1 MILVDKKAD
10 VLTDKEWL
18 ERLIADAQMHNHPFC
33 LWKTPGN
40 DEKHLIV
47 SVDGVKLVKD
57 VSLEDSD
64 PGFLFAPFQSDSDT
78 VFFPADRIY
87 RFEGGHLIS
96 RIPDPLTRQPESAQ
110 LTWYYKSQYAKT
122 PAADF
127 KALVEKC
134 IDAIEHGHFE
144 KVVPSRFKDVHLQND
159 YSVLSIFE
167 KLCLKHPHAL
177 VSLVSSPTTGT
188 WLGASPELLVSVRQ
202 NKFKTVAL
210 AGTLPYTPDVDLKK
224 VAWTQKEIEEQA
236 LVCRYIINCFKKI
249 RLRDYEEHGP
259 KTTVA
264 GNLMHLKTEY
274 EVDIL
279 NTNFPQLGSVML
291 KLLHPT
297 SAVCG
302 MPLEPAQK
310 FLLEHEGYDR
320 EFYSGYLGPVNLK
333 SESLL
338 YVNLRCLQLLP
349 GVARC
354 YAGAGVTADSIP
366 ELEWNETEMKLE
378 NLYPFLVQ

>member
-1 MILVDKKAD
+1 MILVDQKTAAR
-10 VLTDKEWL
+10 TESEWL
-18 ERLIADAQMHNHPFC
+18 RCLIADALVHHHPFC
-33 LWKTPGN
+33 LWKTPGK
-40 DEKHLIV
+40 DEKNLII
-47 SVDGVKLVKD
+47 SVGGVKLVKE

-64 PGFLFAPFQSDSDT
+64 PGFLLAPFQSESDK
-78 VFFPADRIY
+78 VFFPADLLY
-87 RFEGGHLIS
+87 RFEGGNLIS
-96 RIPDPLTRQPESAQ
+96 KIPDHLTQPSESARLNFYQ
-110 LTWYYKSQYAKT
+110 KAENSNKMGT
-122 PAADF
+122 DF
-127 KALVEKC
+127 KALVKKSIHA
-134 IDAIEHGHFE
+134 IDQGLFE
-144 KVVPSRFKDVHLQND
+144 KVVPSRFKDVPLQNE
-159 YSVLSIFE
+159 YPVLSIFE
-167 KLCLKHPHAL
+167 KLCHKHPHAL
-177 VSLVSSPTTGT
+177 VSLVSSPITGT
-188 WLGASPELLVSVRQ
+188 WLGASPELLVSVSQ

-236 LVCRYIINCFKKI
+236 FVCRYIINCFKKI

-274 EVDIL
+274 EVDLL
-279 NTNFPQLGSVML
+279 NANFPQLGSVML

-320 EFYSGYLGPVNLK
+320 EFYSGFQGPINLK

-354 YAGAGVTADSIP
+354 YAGAGVTADSVP

-378 NLYPFLVQ
+378 NLYPILVQ